1 MTSAIEPM
9 GGPSPVV
16 SLGAVRAAMADAEL
30 VRNVT
35 RVAQPSPA
43 TPAGD
48 WTPDA
53 LGLPP
58 DCPVRPLGIQGD
70 RLWFLDA
77 IGQVRT
83 LDPPYGKGHV
93 LGLFCGQDHYLEWAW
108 PRFGKAGEDGSARVA
123 GFANEDCSAALI
135 RACAAK
141 GPWDS
146 VDRIR
151 GRGCWTDRQGNLVV
165 HTGTRVIAGGRS
177 EPPGEHDGFVYPTR
191 AAIPRPLSLREE
203 LPFDPAPLLR
213 NTLASWSWG
222 RPGID
227 PHLLMG
233 WIGAAFL
240 GAALPWR
247 PMIFITGDKGTGKST
262 LQALIKGLFDG
273 WLIQAADTTAA
284 GLYQH
289 VGLDSVPIAVDE
301 LESEADVRKQ
311 KAVLKLARLASSGAV
326 MMRGGDRHQGVEFQ
340 ARSAFLFSSINAPP
354 LEPQDLSRMA
364 LLRLDKL
371 KQGQAAPPIDP
382 ATFGVMGRAILH
394 RLVKQWPRFQTTF
407 DAFAAELAR
416 AGMDGRGQAQ
426 FGTLLTCADLLQ
438 YDAWDEDRIRFAHD
452 DSGDLVPWSEL
463 LRPSEMIEFED
474 GIENWRGALKHL
486 LSVRVEAWRSGSRTT
501 VGQVVQAYHD
511 HADMDITE
519 ANNLLA
525 QAGLRVCFHPVGGR
539 KRPFLAVPNQ
549 GPLVRELFEGSKW
562 GGELGAGVW
571 APALRQGPR
580 GELWELARVR
590 VNGVLDRATLLSLD
604 GLYGSDGIMAEGASD
619 AGSGGDLV

>member
-1 MTSAIEPM
+1 MTDPAPAAATAKIHN
-9 GGPSPVV
+9 
-16 SLGAVRAAMADAEL
+16 LAAVRSMIAEAEP
-30 VRNVT
+30 VRQV
-35 RVAQPSPA
+35 RVAHDRPSAP
-43 TPAGD
+43 PGD
-48 WTPDA
+48 WTPDL

-93 LGLFCGQDHYLEWAW
+93 LGLFCGKMEYLEWAW
-108 PRFGKAGEDGSARVA
+108 PRFGKSDDKGRAPVSSY
-123 GFANEDCSAALI
+123 ANEEVAAALI

-151 GRGCWTDRQGNLVV
+151 GRGCWTDAAGNLVV
-165 HTGTRVIAGGRS
+165 HTGTAVVTGGRA
-177 EPPGEHDGFVYPTR
+177 EPPGEHDGIVYPTR
-191 AAIPRPLSLREE
+191 ARIPGPLSLREP
-203 LPFDPAPLLR
+203 LPFDPAAMLR
-213 NTLASWSWG
+213 PVLRSWSWG

-227 PHLLMG
+227 PHLLLG

-247 PMIFITGDKGTGKST
+247 PMVFLTGDKGTGKST
-262 LQALIKGLFDG
+262 LQLLLKSLFGD
-273 WLIQAADTTAA
+273 WLVQAADTTAA

-371 KQGQAAPPIDP
+371 KPGQAQPPIDGR
-382 ATFGVMGRAILH
+382 TFGLIGRAILR
-394 RLVKQWPRFQTTF
+394 RLLEEWPRFTETF
-407 DAFAAELAR
+407 EAFAAELQR

-426 FGTLLTCADLLQ
+426 FGTLLACADLVSHAGW
-438 YDAWDEDRIRFAHD
+438 DADRLKFAD
-452 DSGDLVPWSEL
+452 DIDSDLVPWSEL
-463 LRPSEMIEFED
+463 LKPSEMIEFED
-474 GIENWRGALKHL
+474 GVENWRGCLRHM
-486 LSVRVEAWRSGSRTT
+486 LSVRVEAWRSGLRST
-501 VGQVVQAYHD
+501 VGQVLQAYYAPGQGD
-511 HADMDITE
+511 DGLDITG
-519 ANNLLA
+519 ANAMLS
-525 QAGLRVCFHPVGGR
+525 QAGLRIIWQRRAGKVE
-539 KRPFLAVPNQ
+539 KYLAIHNQ
-549 GPLVRELFEGSKW
+549 GPLIRELMAGSKW
-562 GGELGAGVW
+562 AGELGAGVW
-571 APALRQGPR
+571 AAALRQGPR
-580 GELWELARVR
+580 GELWELGQVR
-590 VNGVLDRATLLSLD
+590 VNGVQDRATLIRLE
-604 GLYGSDGIMAEGASD
+604 GLYGPGGIMAEADGAEEEQ
-619 AGSGGDLV
+619 L

>member
-108 PRFGKAGEDGSARVA
+108 PRFGKAGDDGSARVA